1 MTRQKR
7 SNEAINGTAF
17 LKAAAVVSLCLGLA
31 GCESGG
37 FTGPSVSGLTSMF
50 NEKEEILPGRRV
62 AVLPDGTDAVGAT
75 ETAGAP
81 SLPSPQVNVSWSA
94 PGGNAANAPGHL
106 ALGDSFKQSW
116 STSVGTGS
124 SKSGRMTA
132 IPIVADGKIFTL
144 DIEGNVTGVN
154 AATGSAVWSANL
166 RPEKQSE
173 RGGYGGGLA
182 YDGGRLYAA
191 TGYGSVVALDASTG
205 KVVWAKMMGTPFR
218 MSPTVANGR
227 VFAVNTDSELHVL
240 STNDGSQLWTARGM
254 PETAVLLSNAS
265 PAVSGNMVVVPYPS
279 GEVVALDVNNGRPR
293 WTENARRGASAG
305 TKYAAISTPARSVID
320 GNAVFSAS
328 RAGSMIVTSKENGER
343 LWQREIS
350 AAHTPWVAG
359 DTVFVAD
366 TSDRVLALSRKDGK
380 VRWVATLPHS
390 RWCGP
395 VLANNKLYL
404 ISENGALVS
413 VDASNGT
420 VAQVVNMDTP
430 VSLPPVVANGKL
442 YILSDKARL
451 YAMN

>member
-1 MTRQKR
+1 M
-7 SNEAINGTAF
+7 NGAAF
-17 LKAAAVVSLCLGLA
+17 LKAAAVVTLCLGLA
-31 GCESGG
+31 GCEGGG

-62 AVLPDGTDAVGAT
+62 AVLPDGTDAVASA
-75 ETAGAP
+75 ETPGAP
-81 SLPSPQVNVSWSA
+81 NLPPPQVNTSWSE
-94 PGGNAANAPGHL
+94 PGGNAANSPGHL
-106 ALGDSFKQSW
+106 TLSDSFKQTW

-144 DIEGNVTGVN
+144 DIEGNVTAVN

-191 TGYGSVVALDASTG
+191 TGYGSMVAIDAATG
-205 KVVWAKMMGTPFR
+205 KTVWAKLMGTPFR
-218 MSPTVANGR
+218 MSPTVASGR

-240 STNDGSQLWTARGM
+240 NTNDGAELWTARGM
-254 PETAVLLSNAS
+254 PETAVMLSNSS
-265 PAVSGNMVVVPYPS
+265 PAVSGNLVVVPYPS

-293 WTENARRGASAG
+293 WTENSRRGASAG
-305 TKYAAISTPARSVID
+305 TKYAAISTPARPVID

-328 RAGSMIVTSKENGER
+328 RAGTMTVTSKENGER
-343 LWQREIS
+343 LWQRELS
-350 AAHTPWVAG
+350 AAHTPCVAG

-390 RWCGP
+390 RWSGP
-395 VLANNKLYL
+395 VLASNKLYL
-404 ISENGALVS
+404 ISENGHLVS

-420 VAQVVNMDTP
+420 VATVAKMDTP